1 MIRDRQTRT
10 TMQPRNEA
18 PITRT
23 QACGEDTVEIE
34 LTAQEQLALSQAAE
48 ATRAL
53 APAAASPN
61 GSLGAARDNCLW
73 ERTARIDFVST
84 ATFAALVLAVAG
96 ALLWHSTGFDART
109 TAAATATATA
119 TPSASAH
126 ASPAPAKAPKPPPLQ
141 VLNPF
146 DPKEVFE
153 LPAET
158 TESEAREAVADLL
171 LQRARS
177 RLAETA
183 GPKHT
188 SVRHRVA
195 DVEHQQAE
203 IFVTRLS
210 ASAN

>member
-1 MIRDRQTRT
+1 M
-10 TMQPRNEA
+10 TMQPRNEEPTA
-18 PITRT
+18 ART
-23 QACGEDTVEIE
+23 QASGEDTVEIE
-34 LTAQEQLALSQAAE
+34 LTDQEQLALSGAAE
-48 ATRAL
+48 APRAL
-53 APAAASPN
+53 APDAAPANSPS
-61 GSLGAARDNCLW
+61 GSAADNCLW
-73 ERTARIDFVST
+73 ERTARIDSIST

-96 ALLWHSTGFDART
+96 ASLWHTTGFDART
-109 TAAATATATA
+109 TAAT
-119 TPSASAH
+119 TPSAPVH
-126 ASPAPAKAPKPPPLQ
+126 AAPAPAPAPAEPPRPPPLQ

-146 DPKEVFE
+146 DPTEVFE

-177 RLAETA
+177 RLAQTA

-188 SVRHRVA
+188 SMGHRIPDVA
-195 DVEHQQAE
+195 HEQAE

>member
-10 TMQPRNEA
+10 TMQPRNEG

-23 QACGEDTVEIE
+23 QASGEDTVEIE

-48 ATRAL
+48 AARAP

-61 GSLGAARDNCLW
+61 GSLGPARDNCLW
-73 ERTARIDFVST
+73 ERTARIDFIST

-96 ALLWHSTGFDART
+96 ALLWRSTGFDART
-109 TAAATATATA
+109 TVAA

-126 ASPAPAKAPKPPPLQ
+126 ASPAPAETPRPPPLQ

-146 DPKEVFE
+146 DPTEVFE

-177 RLAETA
+177 RLAQTA

-188 SVRHRVA
+188 SVRHRVP
-195 DVEHQQAE
+195 DVARQQAE

>member
-1 MIRDRQTRT
+1 
-10 TMQPRNEA
+10 MQPRNEEPTA
-18 PITRT
+18 GRT
-23 QACGEDTVEIE
+23 QALGEDTVEIE
-34 LTAQEQLALSQAAE
+34 LTDQEQLALSGAAE
-48 ATRAL
+48 ASRAL
-53 APAAASPN
+53 APDAAPAN
-61 GSLGAARDNCLW
+61 GPPGPAGDNCLW
-73 ERTARIDFVST
+73 ERTARIDFIST

-96 ALLWHSTGFDART
+96 ASLWHTTGFDART
-109 TAAATATATA
+109 TAATTAAA

-126 ASPAPAKAPKPPPLQ
+126 APPAPAEAPRPPPLQ

-146 DPKEVFE
+146 DRTEVFE

-177 RLAETA
+177 RLAQTE

-188 SVRHRVA
+188 SMAHRVP
-195 DVEHQQAE
+195 DVAHEQAE

>member
-1 MIRDRQTRT
+1 M
-10 TMQPRNEA
+10 TMQPRNEEPTA
-18 PITRT
+18 ART
-23 QACGEDTVEIE
+23 QASGEDTVEIE
-34 LTAQEQLALSQAAE
+34 LTDQEQLALSGAAE
-48 ATRAL
+48 APRAL
-53 APAAASPN
+53 APDAAPAN
-61 GSLGAARDNCLW
+61 GPPGPAGDDCLW
-73 ERTARIDFVST
+73 ERTARIDSIST

-96 ALLWHSTGFDART
+96 ASLWHTTGFDART
-109 TAAATATATA
+109 TAAT
-119 TPSASAH
+119 TPSAPVH
-126 ASPAPAKAPKPPPLQ
+126 AAPAPAEAPRPPPLQ

-146 DPKEVFE
+146 DPTEVFE

-177 RLAETA
+177 RLAQTA

-188 SVRHRVA
+188 SMGHRIPDVA
-195 DVEHQQAE
+195 HEQAE